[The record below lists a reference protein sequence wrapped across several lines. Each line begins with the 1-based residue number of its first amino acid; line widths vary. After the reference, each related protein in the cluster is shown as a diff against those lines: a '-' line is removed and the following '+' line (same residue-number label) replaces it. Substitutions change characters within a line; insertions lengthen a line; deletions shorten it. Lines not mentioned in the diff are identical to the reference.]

1 MQAEQSGLKKN
12 LSRNKRKPIM
22 RQNISSGSPFEKP
35 IGFSRAVRTGNRIVV
50 SGTAPIAPD
59 GKTAHPGNM
68 YRQTLRCLDIIREAI
83 EAAGGSLEDVI
94 RTRVYLTDAER
105 WQDAASAH
113 GKIFGDI
120 RPACTFVE
128 VSRLIDPAWLVEIEA
143 ECVVINDDA
152 SMC

>member
-1 MQAEQSGLKKN
+1 
-12 LSRNKRKPIM
+12 M

-35 IGFSRAVRTGNRIVV
+35 IGFSRAVRLGDRIAV

-59 GKTAHPGNM
+59 GTTAHPGNM

-83 EAAGGSLEDVI
+83 EAAGGRLEDVI
-94 RTRVYLTDAER
+94 RTRIYLTDALR

-113 GKIFGDI
+113 GKVFGDI

-128 VSRLIDPAWLVEIEA
+128 VSRLIEPAWLVEVEA
-143 ECVVINDDA
+143 ECVVTDQGA
-152 SMC
+152 